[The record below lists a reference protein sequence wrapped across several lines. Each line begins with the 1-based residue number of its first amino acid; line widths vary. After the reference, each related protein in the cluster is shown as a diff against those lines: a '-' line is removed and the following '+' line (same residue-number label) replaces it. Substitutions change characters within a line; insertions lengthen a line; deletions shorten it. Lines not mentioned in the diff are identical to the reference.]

1 MTSHVALLRGIN
13 VGGKHKL
20 PMKQLVEIFEDL
32 GCTEVTTYIQS
43 GNVVFRAGVTPAR
56 QIPDTVS
63 GEIARRFGYQVPV
76 VLRRPSGLREVLAR
90 NPFLKAG
97 TDTKILHVGFLAT
110 RPSAAKVRSLDP
122 DRSPPDTFAIHG
134 GEIYLRCPNGMARTK
149 LTNQYFDT
157 RLETICT
164 IRNWATVRKLVD
176 MTAG

>member
-1 MTSHVALLRGIN
+1 MLHVQEFAL
-13 VGGKHKL
+13 
-20 PMKQLVEIFEDL
+20 
-32 GCTEVTTYIQS
+32 
-43 GNVVFRAGVTPAR
+43 AR

-97 TDTKILHVGFLAT
+97 MNTKMLHVGFLAT
-110 RPSAAKVRSLDP
+110 RPSAAKVRFLDP

-134 GEIYLRCPNGMARTK
+134 REIYLCCPNGMARTK
-149 LTNQYFDT
+149 LTNQYFDA

-164 IRNWATVRKLVD
+164 VRNWATVRKLAD
-176 MTAG
+176 MTTV